1 MELRLSKPYPGFEHV
16 LDKTARLYKA
26 YARIKWATSTQI
38 RFELVEKPLSP
49 NQAPFDVQSKVI
61 RVLLHV
67 DPRATI
73 RTAKATYNGLAD
85 FERQQV
91 PTATLA

>member
-49 NQAPFDVQSKVI
+49 NQAPFDVQSSI
-61 RVLLHV
+61 IGALLDI
-67 DPRATI
+67 DPLAMV
-73 RTAKATYNGLAD
+73 RTAKATYNGLED
-85 FERQQV
+85 FRRQQV
-91 PTATLA
+91 PAA